1 MKPTTTSARGAS
13 LFLVGAKN
21 NPSPHAGHTER
32 LHAPYGRR
40 IDPAIEIERASLSTS
55 ARLNSSLLAT
65 YANLFWFPP
74 AFGYLLET
82 ESKTFAYSAA
92 LHRNWLALL
101 APYAVSPA
109 ASRSDGETQVTAE
122 VLERSM
128 DIAMGERFVAWDSMA
143 VSRFGIEPQL
153 PEEVLARSMDSA
165 LGERMAA

>member
-92 LHRNWLALL
+92 LHRNWLRLL
-101 APYAVSPA
+101 AADALRPPPR
-109 ASRSDGETQVTAE
+109 RSHREAQGLA
-122 VLERSM
+122 
-128 DIAMGERFVAWDSMA
+128 G
-143 VSRFGIEPQL
+143 QL
-153 PEEVLARSMDSA
+153 
-165 LGERMAA
+165 